1 MGHTMTYMTLN
12 VVELVVIE
20 SVCVTGERA
29 SAHAREGARVGKSV
43 MMRHCVMVRH
53 D

>member
-1 MGHTMTYMTLN
+1 MTDMTLN

-29 SAHAREGARVGKSV
+29 SAHAREGARVGEIGHDASL
-43 MMRHCVMVRH
+43 RHGAS
-53 D
+53 